1 MAINPRLLQSMN
13 EARRRMDIGGIP
25 EQRHRQQMPSADRMM
40 QAVPRQN
47 RMQQPMPGMMRQQM
61 APQGNFQPQQNMIQ
75 EPTVQRPYNPQ
86 VGREMNRQIAEMRLV
101 GDDGQV
107 RDPRFTRF
115 QADVIRRRIY
125 GIQRQ
130 NFINGEISAN
140 DMANTE
146 NYLNSVSDDEVVQ
159 NYPMFFDTERDGAY
173 YVNMSQAAEAYARQR
188 EAVDNYRRQNEAPMG
203 RTQYMPGQGA

>member
-40 QAVPRQN
+40 QTV
-47 RMQQPMPGMMRQQM
+47 
-61 APQGNFQPQQNMIQ
+61 PQQNMLQ
-75 EPTVQRPYNPQ
+75 EPTFQRPYNPQ
-86 VGREMNRQIAEMRLV
+86 VGREMNRQIAEMR
-101 GDDGQV
+101 QV
-107 RDPRFTRF
+107 DNGGLIRDPRFTRF
-115 QADVIRRRIY
+115 QAEVIRRRIY

-188 EAVDNYRRQNEAPMG
+188 DAVDNYRRQDEAPMG